1 MTSLGGVP
9 AQLSAGF
16 FQFRVR
22 RAVRLPGV
30 RPPCP
35 AQAIL
40 PGADKR
46 AHFSIVLEERHI
58 FLKMMNT
65 DEGWMLEGAVR
76 AGEAGELEVACA
88 PLAEALRLAMEKGY
102 L

>member
-22 RAVRLPGV
+22 RAVRSHGI

-40 PGADKR
+40 PGADRR
-46 AHFSIVLEERHI
+46 AHFSIVLEERRI

-65 DEGWMLEGAVR
+65 DEGTMV
-76 AGEAGELEVACA
+76 
-88 PLAEALRLAMEKGY
+88 
-102 L
+102 